1 MSSERLQKILAR
13 AGYGSRRGAES
24 LITAG
29 RVAVNGNT
37 VTELGTRA
45 DADSDS
51 ITVDGTE
58 LTIATRHVYIALH
71 KPAGAVTTVSDPQG
85 RMTVMSLLPTSLP
98 PHVIPIGRL
107 DRDTAG
113 LLLFTND
120 GEFAHRIAHPR
131 YQIEKEYHALVA
143 GVPSTAD
150 LTALRTGVDI
160 GGHTTA
166 PADVDFAEPPAGH
179 FKRPG
184 DTWIRL
190 VIHEGRKRQVR
201 LMCAAVNHDVR
212 ILVRTR
218 VGNVSLSGLPL
229 MKTRPL
235 TAAEVN
241 ALRLA
246 VDL

>member
-13 AGYGSRRGAES
+13 AGYGSRRGAEA

-29 RVAVNGNT
+29 RVTVNGSS
-37 VTELGTRA
+37 VTELGTKA
-45 DADSDS
+45 DAESDT
-51 ITVDGTE
+51 ITVDGTA
-58 LTIATRHVYIALH
+58 LTVAKQHVHIALH

-85 RMTVMSLLPTSLP
+85 RMTVMSLLPKNLP

-107 DRDTAG
+107 DKDTAG

-131 YQIEKEYHALVA
+131 YEIEKEYHALVA
-143 GVPSTAD
+143 GVPSPED
-150 LTALRTGVDI
+150 LAAIRSGVDI
-160 GGHTTA
+160 GGHMTA
-166 PADVDFAEPPAGH
+166 PAKIDVARPPAGH
-179 FKRPG
+179 FERPG
-184 DTWIRL
+184 DTWIQL

-201 LMCAAVNHDVR
+201 LMCAAINHDVR

-218 VGNVSLSGLPL
+218 IGGVSITGLPL

-235 TAAEVN
+235 TTLEVTE
-241 ALRLA
+241 LRRA

>member
-13 AGYGSRRGAES
+13 AGHGSRRGAES

-29 RVAVNGNT
+29 RVTVNGHT
-37 VTELGTRA
+37 VTELGTKA
-45 DADSDS
+45 DPEADT
-51 ITVDGTE
+51 IAVDGTA
-58 LTIATRHVYIALH
+58 LTIATQHVYLALH
-71 KPAGAVTTVSDPQG
+71 KPAGAVSTVSDPQG
-85 RMTVMSLLPTSLP
+85 RMTVMSLLPKNLP

-131 YQIEKEYHALVA
+131 YQIEKEYHVLVA
-143 GVPSTAD
+143 GVPSKVELA
-150 LTALRTGVDI
+150 AVRSGVDI

-166 PADVDFAEPPAGH
+166 PADVDVAAPPAGH
-179 FKRPG
+179 FERPG

-190 VIHEGRKRQVR
+190 VLHEGRKRQVR
-201 LMCAAVNHDVR
+201 LMCAAINHDVR

-218 VGNVSLSGLPL
+218 VGGVSISGLPL
-229 MKTRPL
+229 MKTRSL
-235 TAAEVN
+235 TTPEVTG
-241 ALRLA
+241 LREA